1 MQDADDYARLFYL
14 VLLGMFVASY
24 FLYDQRQKM
33 SQTLQQAAIWG
44 VIFVFVI
51 IGYGFKDVFMGQV
64 FTSDPQSISEN
75 TLALT
80 RARDGHYYANVEV
93 NGTMIEFVVD
103 TGASDIVLTRED
115 AIRVGIEPTSLRFS
129 GRAET
134 ANGTVP
140 VAQVWLENVRL
151 GKFSESNVPASVN
164 GGPMFGSLL
173 GMSFLQNYRI
183 EIDGRQMLLS
193 R

>member
-1 MQDADDYARLFYL
+1 MDDPDQYARIFYL
-14 VLLGMFVASY
+14 ILLGMFVASY

-33 SQTLQQAAIWG
+33 SQTLQQAAIWI

-64 FTSDPQSISEN
+64 FTSGPQNIGQNSI
-75 TLALT
+75 ALN
-80 RARDGHYYANVEV
+80 RAMDGHFYANVEV
-93 NGTMIEFVVD
+93 NGQMIEFVVD
-103 TGASDIVLTRED
+103 TGASGIFLSRED
-115 AIRVGIEPTSLRFS
+115 AVLVGIDPKELRFS

-140 VAQVWLENVRL
+140 VADIWLESVKL
-151 GKFSESNVPASVN
+151 GKFAETNVPASVN

-173 GMSFLQNYRI
+173 GMTFLQNYRI
-183 EIDGRQMLLS
+183 EIEGRQMILS

>member
-75 TLALT
+75 ALALT
-80 RARDGHYYANVEV
+80 RARDGHFYANVEV